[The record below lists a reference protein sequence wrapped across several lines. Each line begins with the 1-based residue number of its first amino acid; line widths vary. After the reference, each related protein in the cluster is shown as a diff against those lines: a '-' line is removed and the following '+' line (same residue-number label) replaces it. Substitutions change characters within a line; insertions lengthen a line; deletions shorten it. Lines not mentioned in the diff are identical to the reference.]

1 MGCRASAIRARTLTL
16 LITALFGA
24 MLPLAA
30 EAAAAKSVAAAPAV
44 PASAASAP
52 TSRSTLAAIVEG
64 SAGQDAF
71 EAAVRHHL
79 PGQARIDALAA
90 EVDAQQAA
98 FTALGAPLA
107 DGQGELAQRMAVF
120 DRMTRLRGLDG
131 DIEAGAREVAQ
142 WADRLDADLDHIA
155 RREQQ
160 AADWLSTAQERQ
172 APALLIERLQALP
185 ARQAALAQQVRESR
199 DRALLLLER
208 IASLR
213 SRLAA
218 QLAALEARGAMLEE
232 RMRDAHAAP
241 LWRTAPDSA
250 GDARGAAGFVRA
262 ELGTVVAY
270 LQREAAVLAGIAL
283 ATVALALLAIRSAR
297 LRLTDDAD
305 DATLQR
311 TRALFDR
318 PWAAAL
324 ALALFAVL
332 LAGPRAPLLF
342 YNGVWALLALPTAL
356 LVGRVLGTGAR
367 LSLSTIAVVFA
378 SIAALDPLLGPL
390 PMAGRGLHIVQYLA
404 VAAALWVD
412 LRHGRLLVG
421 ELLRPAVARRLT
433 QAVIVALGL
442 AALASAAGSIGL
454 ARLLGH
460 GALGAIGFWLVL
472 VVLGHLLYGLGV
484 AVLDA
489 RWAQHI
495 RIVATR
501 GADLRRWLRRALA
514 GAVCVGWLLGML
526 ALLGLASD
534 LLAWLQAVLD
544 ADLAV
549 GDATLSTGNIVAG
562 VVVLAV
568 TWLGVKLVRLLLEVE
583 ILPRLIR
590 RRGVAFALSAV
601 VRYGLV
607 TAGVLLALAAM
618 GVDLTKVT
626 VLAGALGVGIGF
638 GLQSV
643 VNNFFSGLILLVER
657 PVTAGDVVQVD
668 GVQGVVASIGVRSTT
683 VRTPDGAEVIV
694 PNADMISKVVSNWT
708 LSDSRCRIEIEVNV
722 PSAVDPD
729 QAIRLLEAA
738 AAEVDE
744 VAQRPAPRAWLA
756 GLRGGERS
764 YRLHA
769 WIADYDAQTAV
780 QGALRLR
787 IARRFAQD
795 GVALP

>member
-1 MGCRASAIRARTLTL
+1 MGCRPFAIGARTLTL
-16 LITALFGA
+16 LITALSGA
-24 MLPLAA
+24 LPPLAA
-30 EAAAAKSVAAAPAV
+30 SAAAGKSGAAAPAA

-52 TSRSTLAAIVEG
+52 AGRNTLAAIVEA

-71 EAAVRHHL
+71 EAGLRHHL
-79 PGQARIDALAA
+79 PTTERVDALTAGLSEQEAALAA
-90 EVDAQQAA
+90 
-98 FTALGAPLA
+98 LGEPLA

-185 ARQAALAQQVRESR
+185 ARHAALAQQVRASR

-208 IASLR
+208 IAALR
-213 SRLAA
+213 SRLSA
-218 QLAALEARGAMLEE
+218 QLAALEARGAVLEE

-250 GDARGAAGFVRA
+250 SDARGAAGFVRA
-262 ELGTVVAY
+262 ELGAVAAY
-270 LQREAAVLAGIAL
+270 LRREAAMLAVIAL

-297 LRLTDDAD
+297 HRLSDEPDDAPLRR
-305 DATLQR
+305 A
-311 TRALFDR
+311 RALFDR

-342 YNGVWALLALPTAL
+342 YNGVWALLVLPTAL

-367 LSLSTIAVVFA
+367 LSLTTIAVVFA

-390 PMAGRGLHIVQYLA
+390 PLAGRGLHIVQYLA
-404 VAAALWVD
+404 VAAALWAD
-412 LRHGRLLVG
+412 MRHGRLLAG
-421 ELLRPAVARRLT
+421 DLLRPAVSRRLT
-433 QAVIVALGL
+433 QAVIAALVL

-454 ARLLGH
+454 ARSLGH

-501 GADLRRWLRRALA
+501 GADVRRGLRRALA
-514 GAVCVGWLLGML
+514 GAVVSGWLLGML

-534 LLAWLQAVLD
+534 LLAWLQALFD
-544 ADLAV
+544 ADLAI
-549 GDATLSTGNIVAG
+549 GDATLSTRNIVAG
-562 VVVLAV
+562 LGVLV
-568 TWLGVKLVRLLLEVE
+568 STWLGVRLVRLLLEVE

-618 GVDLTKVT
+618 GIDLTKVT

-668 GVQGVVASIGVRSTT
+668 GVQGVVVSIGVRSTT

-694 PNADMISKVVSNWT
+694 PNADLISKVVSNWT
-708 LSDSRCRIEIEVNV
+708 LSDSRCRIEVEVNV

-738 AAEVDE
+738 AGEVDE

-756 GLRGGERS
+756 GLRDGQRS

-769 WIADYDAQTAV
+769 WIADVDAQTAV
-780 QGALRLR
+780 QSALRLR

>member
-1 MGCRASAIRARTLTL
+1 
-16 LITALFGA
+16 
-24 MLPLAA
+24 
-30 EAAAAKSVAAAPAV
+30 
-44 PASAASAP
+44 
-52 TSRSTLAAIVEG
+52 
-64 SAGQDAF
+64 
-71 EAAVRHHL
+71 
-79 PGQARIDALAA
+79 
-90 EVDAQQAA
+90 
-98 FTALGAPLA
+98 
-107 DGQGELAQRMAVF
+107 
-120 DRMTRLRGLDG
+120 
-131 DIEAGAREVAQ
+131 
-142 WADRLDADLDHIA
+142 
-155 RREQQ
+155 
-160 AADWLSTAQERQ
+160 
-172 APALLIERLQALP
+172 
-185 ARQAALAQQVRESR
+185 
-199 DRALLLLER
+199 
-208 IASLR
+208 
-213 SRLAA
+213 
-218 QLAALEARGAMLEE
+218 
-232 RMRDAHAAP
+232 
-241 LWRTAPDSA
+241 
-250 GDARGAAGFVRA
+250 
-262 ELGTVVAY
+262 
-270 LQREAAVLAGIAL
+270 
-283 ATVALALLAIRSAR
+283 
-297 LRLTDDAD
+297 
-305 DATLQR
+305 
-311 TRALFDR
+311 
-318 PWAAAL
+318 
-324 ALALFAVL
+324 
-332 LAGPRAPLLF
+332 
-342 YNGVWALLALPTAL
+342 LLALPTAL
-356 LVGRVLGTGAR
+356 LVGRVLGTDAR

-390 PMAGRGLHIVQYLA
+390 PMAGRGLHILQYLA

-412 LRHGRLLVG
+412 LRHGRLLIG
-421 ELLRPAVARRLT
+421 DLLRPVVSRRLT
-433 QAVIVALGL
+433 QAVIVALVL

-454 ARLLGH
+454 ARSLGH

-501 GADLRRWLRRALA
+501 GADLRRWLRRGLV
-514 GAVCVGWLLGML
+514 GAVGFSWLLGML

-534 LLAWLQAVLD
+534 LAAWLQALLG
-544 ADLAV
+544 ADLAI

-562 VVVLAV
+562 VAVLVV
-568 TWLGVKLVRLLLEVE
+568 TWLGVGLVRLLLEVE

-694 PNADMISKVVSNWT
+694 PNADLISKVVSNWT
-708 LSDSRCRIEIEVNV
+708 LSDNRCRVEIEVNV

-738 AAEVDE
+738 ATELDE